1 VADPS
6 EVKEAVDWYSKRRV
20 VYEASANNLRSIIQ
34 ELLES
39 QSVTYHSIIQKRLI
53 ESNAR

>member
-1 VADPS
+1 MADPS